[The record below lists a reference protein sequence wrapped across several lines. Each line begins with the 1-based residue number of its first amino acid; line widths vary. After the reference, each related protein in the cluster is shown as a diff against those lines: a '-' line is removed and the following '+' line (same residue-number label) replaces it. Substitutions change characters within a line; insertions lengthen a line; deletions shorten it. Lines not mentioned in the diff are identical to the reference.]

1 MKKFQ
6 MNIMTSCDDG
16 IAEHILPQLASLAA
30 TNSRYDLHFYLF
42 HTDISD
48 EKIALI
54 GSFAESVGITFHNT
68 VITDTAPYEHFAKLG
83 GKYPEEAFY
92 TIGLEKYLPP
102 DMDRILYID
111 AGDIIINGELARYYF
126 DDFEGKAIIA
136 ASANPKVRILNNRVS
151 IEEFTAE
158 DLAHPQL
165 RKFMTT
171 GIINSGVVLYNLP
184 HIRENDYST
193 ENFTVL
199 ADALNAGNT
208 GEKPAFF
215 ADQGLLSVGYLGDQK
230 LFGFPQ
236 CVFNQAIRTQGSPPV
251 WFTLP
256 IPYNYTAGS
265 MLGYSPLL
273 SCEPIVLHFDF
284 PQWKP
289 WKPDFTEGELLRI
302 SSPDYAESFMFPC
315 SMKDFQAIYWK
326 YAHMTPIYEKLRNAA
341 LEHCKNK
348 G

>member
-1 MKKFQ
+1 

-30 TNSRYDLHFYLF
+30 TNGRYDLHFYLF
-42 HTDISD
+42 HTDITD

-54 GSFAESVGITFHNT
+54 GNFAESSGITFHNT

-83 GKYPEEAFY
+83 GKYPKEAFY

-102 DMDRILYID
+102 EMDRILYID
-111 AGDIIINGELARYYF
+111 AGDIIVNGDLARFYF

-136 ASANPKVRILNNRVS
+136 AAANPKVRTVNNRVS
-151 IEEFTAE
+151 IEEYTAE

-171 GIINSGVVLYNLP
+171 GIINSGMVIYNLP

-193 ENFTVL
+193 ENFTAL
-199 ADALNAGNT
+199 ADALNAGNIS
-208 GEKPAFF
+208 GEPAFF
-215 ADQGLLSVGYLGDQK
+215 ADQGLLSLGYLGDSK

-236 CVFNQAIRTQGSPPV
+236 CIFVDTGTSIEHPNFL
-251 WFTLP
+251 TLP
-256 IPYNYTAGS
+256 IPYNFTAGY
-265 MLGYSPLL
+265 MYALSPLI
-273 SCEPIVLHFDF
+273 SFEPVVFHFDVSR
-284 PQWKP
+284 WKP
-289 WKPDFTEGELLRI
+289 WKPDFTEDVFLLI
-302 SSPDYAESFMFPC
+302 SSPGYTDNITFPFL
-315 SMKDFQAIYWK
+315 MTDFQAIYWK
-326 YAHMTPIYEKLRNAA
+326 YAQMTPIYEKLRGAA
-341 LEHCKNK
+341 LAHCRSR